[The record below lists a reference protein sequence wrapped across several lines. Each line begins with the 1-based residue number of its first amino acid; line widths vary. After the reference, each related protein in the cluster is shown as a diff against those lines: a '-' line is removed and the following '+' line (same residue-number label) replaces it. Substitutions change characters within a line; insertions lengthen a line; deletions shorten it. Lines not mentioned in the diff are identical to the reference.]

1 MFGED
6 KRDADNHESGFVHFL
21 RFCEGKHFIKAGYFY
36 DKELAEGTNWDYQG
50 NKGLAGFQYTLPKD
64 IRLNF
69 DFEYK
74 NYHYDH
80 ANIYFDVRRGDIYRN
95 FTWDLSKD
103 IGRNKNT
110 TISLEYSRT
119 INSSNIALYDYK
131 KDLIS
136 AGVSWKW

>member
-1 MFGED
+1 
-6 KRDADNHESGFVHFL
+6 
-21 RFCEGKHFIKAGYFY
+21 
-36 DKELAEGTNWDYQG
+36 
-50 NKGLAGFQYTLPKD
+50 LPKD
-64 IRLNF
+64 IRFNF

-95 FTWDLSKD
+95 FTWGLSKD

-131 KDLIS
+131 KDLVS
-136 AGVSWKW
+136 TGVSWKW

>member
-1 MFGED
+1 M
-6 KRDADNHESGFVHFL
+6 
-21 RFCEGKHFIKAGYFY
+21 
-36 DKELAEGTNWDYQG
+36 
-50 NKGLAGFQYTLPKD
+50 AGFQYTLPKD

-136 AGVSWKW
+136 AGVSWSGKERTKKMRRMIIFSLACLISFGIRLTYADSLSGYVKDVENMISKQKKFIRP